1 MTPGGA
7 NRSLAGKF
15 CAIAHVRK
23 FPCDSPYP
31 IRDRQG
37 IIEKRIGKGTP
48 TVAGKD
54 FKDYYTI
61 LGVPKSADADEVKRA
76 FRQLARKYHPDVN
89 PGDKAAEEKFKEI
102 NEAYEVLSDTD
113 KRRKYD
119 QFGQY
124 WKQAGAAPG
133 GSGRSPAGGGGMGFD
148 DFEFGRYNNFEDFIN
163 ELLGR
168 VGGGSAYSSSN
179 YNTSNY
185 NTSRQSPFGFNTN
198 PPGGGGAG
206 GAGPQ
211 LDMEAGLT
219 LTLAEACNGAE
230 KRINVGAETISVR
243 IPAGAKS
250 GSRIRVRGKG
260 RPSPFMVSERGDL
273 YLNVELSPHAFFQ
286 FDGETLTCELPI
298 TPDEAALGAQIEV
311 PTLDGTVSMS
321 IPAGVKSGQSMR
333 LRGKGWKD
341 SKGNRGDQM
350 VKIMIGVPKDLSP
363 IERELYEKL
372 RANRQTDP
380 RLHLKNLS

>member
-1 MTPGGA
+1 
-7 NRSLAGKF
+7 
-15 CAIAHVRK
+15 
-23 FPCDSPYP
+23 
-31 IRDRQG
+31 
-37 IIEKRIGKGTP
+37 
-48 TVAGKD
+48 VAGKD

-61 LGVPKSADADEVKRA
+61 LGVTKSADADEIKRA

-89 PGDKAAEEKFKEI
+89 PGDKAAEDKFKEV

-133 GSGRSPAGGGGMGFD
+133 GGGRSPYGGSGGIGFD

-179 YNTSNY
+179 YTS
-185 NTSRQSPFGFNTN
+185 SRQSPFGFNTN

-219 LTLAEACNGAE
+219 LTLPEAFNGVE
-230 KRINVGAETISVR
+230 KRLNIGAETISVR
-243 IPAGAKS
+243 IPAGAKA

-260 RPSPFMVSERGDL
+260 RPSPFLVSERGDL
-273 YLNVELSPHAFFQ
+273 YLNVELSAHPFFQ
-286 FDGETLTCELPI
+286 LDGETLTCELPI
-298 TPDEAALGAQIEV
+298 SPDEAALGASIEV
-311 PTLDGTVSMS
+311 PTLDGNVTMNV
-321 IPAGVKSGQSMR
+321 PAGVKSGQSMR

-350 VKIMIGVPKDLSP
+350 VKIMITVPKELTP

-372 RANRQTDP
+372 RANRSLDP
-380 RLHLKNLS
+380 RSHLK